1 MGRRAAMTRRW
12 RCRPGYLDNE
22 EARGGPWRGQK
33 RGAAVARACAVAYL
47 FGQEWKRREG
57 SGDMVTLFQA
67 LMLILDILWFIMIA
81 HIIMSWLINF
91 NVLNLRQ
98 PLVAQIWTGL
108 SNLLE
113 PIYAPIR
120 RVLPQTGGL
129 DLAPLVVFV
138 IIIIAKQALANNAGF
153 FLGY

>member
-1 MGRRAAMTRRW
+1 
-12 RCRPGYLDNE
+12 
-22 EARGGPWRGQK
+22 
-33 RGAAVARACAVAYL
+33 
-47 FGQEWKRREG
+47 
-57 SGDMVTLFQA
+57 MVTLFQA

-98 PLVAQIWTGL
+98 PIVAQIWTGL
-108 SNLLE
+108 SGLLE

-138 IIIIAKQALANNAGF
+138 IIIIAKQALANNAGM